1 MHKVSHGS
9 IETRVHLQCTL
20 LLNQNLFVHICS
32 YCIVTS
38 VIIIQGDAGWHSW
51 QRHFTASGLQ
61 QQPSAAERDS
71 AGFCVFLYFP
81 SVIYLTVL
89 RYRTFIRQ
97 AHSCYSNPQS
107 LSAVLSGKMKSCHEI
122 EMDKI
127 FFIRLSFHRKCVCED
142 THVSH
147 FTGFTVCKVEQGT
160 LKYMKNEDNREQK
173 QTHIVFTHILVKP
186 A

>member
-1 MHKVSHGS
+1 MSALWQTCPRPVSAGIGS
-9 IETRVHLQCTL
+9 SPSRKNAQGKSWLDRNTCYLQCTL

-38 VIIIQGDAGWHSW
+38 VIIIRGDAGWHSW
-51 QRHFTASGLQ
+51 LRHFTASCLQ

-71 AGFCVFLYFP
+71 AGFCVILHFP

-89 RYRTFIRQ
+89 QYRTFIRQ

-107 LSAVLSGKMKSCHEI
+107 LGAVLSGKMKSCHEI

-127 FFIRLSFHRKCVCED
+127 FFVCLSTEN
-142 THVSH
+142 VS
-147 FTGFTVCKVEQGT
+147 VKT
-160 LKYMKNEDNREQK
+160 LMFPTSLASLFVQ
-173 QTHIVFTHILVKP
+173 
-186 A
+186 